1 MRTIQFWRK
10 FVKIFRLHWEYHG
23 SYHHPKTSQ
32 KVQAMEKVECLR
44 DKARFGIEG
53 SDAPYQE
60 FFVFTPK
67 EGKHN
72 AEFLFLV
79 DEETNTYAG
88 IPKNWQLIDLEG
100 AEERGDV
107 VGFLD
112 SRRYLFEGG
121 SNRLL
126 AVADEQT

>member
-1 MRTIQFWRK
+1 MRTIQFWQK
-10 FVKIFRLHWEYHG
+10 FVKIFQLHWAYHW

-44 DKARFGIEG
+44 DKARFGVEG
-53 SDAPYQE
+53 SDDTYHE
-60 FFVFTPK
+60 FLVFSPK
-67 EGKHN
+67 EGEHN
-72 AEFLFLV
+72 EEFLFLV

-88 IPKNWQLIDLEG
+88 IPQNWQLIDSDG

-112 SRRYLFEGG
+112 GKRYLFEGE
-121 SNRLL
+121 SNKLM
-126 AVADEQT
+126 AVAEE